1 MSSSDEE
8 DDHDTTECYLLPKKK
23 TEQHKHKSLEV
34 ASFQDIGVE
43 DFLVIKLKASSNRK
57 SQFLAQ
63 VMSIERGIQVSF
75 LRKLPGGTS
84 TEDAKF
90 IFPAVSD
97 TSDIR
102 KDLVIGR
109 VSVDMDRWDSSQ
121 NNKNNV

>member
-1 MSSSDEE
+1 MI
-8 DDHDTTECYLLPKKK
+8 TIPLNATFCRRKRQ
-23 TEQHKHKSLEV
+23 QHKDKSLEV
-34 ASFQDIGVE
+34 VSFEDIGVG

-75 LRKLPGGTS
+75 LRKVPGETS

-97 TSDIR
+97 TSDIL
-102 KDLVIGR
+102 KDR
-109 VSVDMDRWDSSQ
+109 
-121 NNKNNV
+121 